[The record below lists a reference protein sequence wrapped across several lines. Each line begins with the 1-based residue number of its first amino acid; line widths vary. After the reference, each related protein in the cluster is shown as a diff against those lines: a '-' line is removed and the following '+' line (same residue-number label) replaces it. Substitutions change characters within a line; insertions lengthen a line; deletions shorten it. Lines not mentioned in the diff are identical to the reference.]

1 MYVCRYAGFLVC
13 VFLISYASK
22 DKYKSAQI
30 KIVLKEQLHENQ
42 TAESRAGKLEYYLLV
57 NKLIQKPESG
67 NI

>member
-1 MYVCRYAGFLVC
+1 MQV
-13 VFLISYASK
+13 K
-22 DKYKSAQI
+22 TNSAQI

-42 TAESRAGKLEYYLLV
+42 TAERRAGKLEYYLHV